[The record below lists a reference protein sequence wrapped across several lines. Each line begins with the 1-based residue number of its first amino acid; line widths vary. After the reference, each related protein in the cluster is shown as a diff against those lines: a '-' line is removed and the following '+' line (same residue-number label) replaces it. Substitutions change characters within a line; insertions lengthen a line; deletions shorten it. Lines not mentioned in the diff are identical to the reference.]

1 MKETDIT
8 TKLVHAGENAL
19 AKKIAAGVSVPKVL
33 PIYMSSVYSFDDVP
47 SLDAVYAGEA
57 GGYIYG
63 RNGNPNQ
70 AAAAECLSISE
81 GADDALMFGSGMAAI
96 TTCILAMVSAG
107 DHIVSSPVLYGG
119 VYDFLKNEM
128 PRFGVEVTF
137 VEFDDVAE
145 VEAAIRPNTKLL
157 YTETIVNPTMNI
169 YDLDAISQIAHKHD
183 CKLVVDNTFA
193 TAAVCRPMEHGA
205 DIVVYSATKF
215 LGGHSDIIGGA
226 IVSDQ
231 ATINKL
237 RHAHAVYGGQMGPM
251 ECWLLCRSLRTLD
264 MRVAAHSANALKV
277 AEFLEKHPK
286 IEKVFYPGLASS
298 KYRPLGEKLFI
309 QNRFGGMMSAD
320 IAGGEEG
327 ASRFIAAC
335 KTIKF
340 VPSLAGVGTTLS
352 YPAKTSHRAYNAEEL
367 KAAGISMGTIRFSIG
382 IECADDII
390 AEFDEALA
398 AV

>member
-1 MKETDIT
+1 MKEKNIT
-8 TKLVHAGENAL
+8 TKLIHAGENAL

-33 PIYMSSVYSFDDVP
+33 PIYMSSVFSFDDVP

-57 GGYIYG
+57 FGYIYG

-70 AAAAECLSISE
+70 AAVAECLAVAE
-81 GADDALMFGSGMAAI
+81 KADDALMFGSGMAAI
-96 TTCILAMVSAG
+96 TTCILALVSAG

-137 VEFDDVAE
+137 VEFDNIEE
-145 VEAAIRPNTKLL
+145 VKAAIRPNTKLL

-169 YDLDAISQIAHKHD
+169 YDLDAISALAHEHG
-183 CKLVVDNTFA
+183 CVLAVDNTFV
-193 TAAVCRPMEHGA
+193 TSFVCRPMEHGA
-205 DIVVYSATKF
+205 DIVLYSTTKY
-215 LGGHSDIIGGA
+215 LGGHSDIVGGA

-251 ECWLLCRSLRTLD
+251 ECWLLCRSLRTLE
-264 MRVAAHSANALKV
+264 MRVAKHSENALKV

-286 IEKVFYPGLASS
+286 IEKVYYPGLASS
-298 KYRPLGEKLFI
+298 KYRALGDKLFI
-309 QNRFGGMMSAD
+309 KGRFGGMMSAD

-335 KTIKF
+335 ETIKF
-340 VPSLAGVGTTLS
+340 VPSLAGVSTTLS

-382 IECADDII
+382 LEDPDDII
-390 AEFDEALA
+390 AEFEAALA
-398 AV
+398 QV